1 MKPGAFGKYAV
12 DYEARVDY
20 DRLRSDR
27 ARKAKAQINAD
38 GLGALLTWDEANIR
52 YLTSYYVTT
61 PMRASEVQAAFC
73 ARNGEPH
80 LFGGGTPSET
90 KRRMPWMADRVHP
103 SLGGPRLT
111 AKDADDFMVTV
122 IVDAIARLMAEHGV
136 QKEPLGLDGTTLQM
150 LFADAFRKKGIE
162 VVHGKPTMDEARLIK
177 TEDEIALMRITCAN
191 SETAFAAIADA
202 IRPGVRECD
211 LVAIGIKALYEEG
224 DDHTED
230 LVCCS
235 GYNTNPYGWSFTD
248 KPIRP
253 GDLIYIDVDGASYQ
267 GYKSCVY
274 RTFCCGKA
282 TQEQKD
288 LYEECRAMLYAGMNA
303 VRDGATDYDV
313 VEKWPDSPSYW
324 GYESWNEV
332 APYAI
337 GHGLGLTLHD
347 RPFISMV
354 KKLVGYPP
362 TTLKAGMVLALE
374 TYAGHQG
381 GADGVRLEENI
392 LVTEHGYE
400 LFTRWP
406 VDELMECWLPYR

>member
-12 DYEARVDY
+12 DYEERVDY
-20 DRLRSDR
+20 ARLRR
-27 ARKAKAQINAD
+27 ERVEKAKARINAD
-38 GLGALLTWDEANIR
+38 GLGALITWDEANIR

-61 PMRASEVQAAFC
+61 PMRASEIQAAFC

-90 KRRMPWMADRVHP
+90 KRRMPWMEDRVHP
-103 SLGGPRLT
+103 SLGAPRLT
-111 AKDADDFMVTV
+111 ARDANDFMITM
-122 IVDAIARLMAEHGV
+122 IVDAVARLMAEYGV
-136 QKEPLGLDGTTLQM
+136 EKEPLGLDGTTLQM

-162 VVHGKPTMDEARLIK
+162 VVHGKPTMDHARMIK
-177 TEDEIALMRITCAN
+177 TQDELELMRITCAN
-191 SETAFAAIADA
+191 SERAFADIVEA
-202 IRPGVRECD
+202 IRPGIRECD
-211 LVAIGIKALYEEG
+211 LVGIGIKALYAEG

-288 LYEECRAMLYAGMNA
+288 LYEECRAMLYAGMSA
-303 VRDGATDYDV
+303 VRDGATDHDI
-313 VEKWPDSPSYW
+313 VEKWPDSPAYW
-324 GYESWNEV
+324 GYDNWMEV
-332 APYAI
+332 VPYAV

-347 RPFISMV
+347 PPAISV
-354 KKLVGYPP
+354 VTKLAGYPP
-362 TTLKAGMVLALE
+362 TKLKAGMVLALE
-374 TYAGHQG
+374 TYAGHKG
-381 GADGVRLEENI
+381 EADGVRLEDNI
-392 LVTEHGYE
+392 LVTEDGYE
-400 LFTRWP
+400 LLSRWP
-406 VDELMECWLPYR
+406 IDELMECWLPYR